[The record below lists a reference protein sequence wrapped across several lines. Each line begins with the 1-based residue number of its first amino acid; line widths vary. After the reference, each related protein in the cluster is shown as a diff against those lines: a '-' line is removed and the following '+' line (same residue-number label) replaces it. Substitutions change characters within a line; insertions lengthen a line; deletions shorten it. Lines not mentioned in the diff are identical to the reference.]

1 MLSDAPLA
9 VHNAPMRAGKNLTAY
24 TIGYEGMTI
33 EAFIA
38 SLRAQR
44 IAHLV
49 DIREVA
55 LSRKKGFSK
64 TALSEHL
71 ERVGIRYSHV
81 RALGCPKPIRD
92 QYRFDGNWERYSKAF
107 AAYLESQAPA
117 LRELIRTVKAD
128 RCSLMCFEADYTLC
142 HRSLVAQ
149 ELGGAIVH
157 LTAHGPVTEE
167 TAAVA

>member
-1 MLSDAPLA
+1 
-9 VHNAPMRAGKNLTAY
+9 MRSGKILTAY

-44 IAHLV
+44 IAHLI

-64 TALSEHL
+64 TALSEGL
-71 ERVGIRYSHV
+71 QRAGIRYSHV

-92 QYRFDGNWERYSKAF
+92 QYRVDGNWGRYSRAF
-107 AAYLESQAPA
+107 GAYLESQTAV
-117 LRELIRTVKAD
+117 LRELIRTMQAE

-142 HRSLVAQ
+142 HRSLVAHA
-149 ELGGAIVH
+149 LGGTIVH
-157 LTAHGPVTEE
+157 LTARGPVREE
-167 TAAVA
+167 TVAVA

>member
-1 MLSDAPLA
+1 MLADKPPA
-9 VHNAPMRAGKNLTAY
+9 VNNGTMRAGENLTTY

-38 SLRAQR
+38 LLRAQHVG
-44 IAHLV
+44 HLV
-49 DIREVA
+49 DIREVP

-64 TALSEHL
+64 SALSEHL
-71 ERVGIRYSHV
+71 ERVGIRYSHI
-81 RALGCPKPIRD
+81 RALGCPKAIRD
-92 QYRFDGNWERYSKAF
+92 QFRADGNWERYSRAF

-128 RCSLMCFEADYTLC
+128 RCTLMCFEANYALC
-142 HRSLVAQ
+142 HRSIVAH

-157 LTAHGPVTEE
+157 LTAHGPVTAE